1 MNSPNHHTQLGDQRA
16 GGAFRESLGRQD
28 LAPVERA
35 GEVSAVPGERRIL
48 ALLGEV
54 RRMGRWVVPRLF
66 RVRAFLGEVKV
77 DLRENPIPED
87 FTFDVKAFGAR
98 VTLIVPPGVNV
109 VFDVFVALG
118 NAISQAH
125 EPTPDDTTSPT
136 IRVRG
141 SAVLGEVRVL
151 VRERPSPTT

>member
-1 MNSPNHHTQLGDQRA
+1 MNSPKRHTQLGDPPA
-16 GGAFRESLGRQD
+16 GGALRDSPVRQE
-28 LAPVERA
+28 LAPVERG
-35 GEVSAVPGERRIL
+35 GEVSTIPDERRIL
-48 ALLGEV
+48 AMLGEV

-66 RVRAFLGEVKV
+66 RVRALLGEVKV
-77 DLRENPIPED
+77 DLRENPTPED
-87 FTFDVKAFGAR
+87 FTFDVKAFGSR

-109 VFDVFVALG
+109 VFDVFAVLG

-125 EPTPDDTTSPT
+125 EPTPDDMMTPA

-151 VRERPSPTT
+151 VRERSG